1 MPGTNTVKSE
11 DSGLRRPHLLVVY
24 GTLMKGQCNH
34 HLLAQAEYVDEVF
47 IRGYWLTD
55 LVEYPGAI
63 AGNESDGFYAELY
76 AVSDAELAQC
86 DVLEEINEANPMAG
100 EYRRE
105 WIETSHGRAM
115 IYVYNGAGSRP
126 IAPITNWNNNQKR

>member
-1 MPGTNTVKSE
+1 MPDTNTLQSE
-11 DSGLRRPHLLVVY
+11 DSGHSRTHLLVVY
-24 GTLMKGQCNH
+24 GTLKKGQCNH
-34 HLLAQAEYVDEVF
+34 HLLEQAEYMDEVF

-76 AVSDAELAQC
+76 AVSDAELALC
-86 DVLEEINEANPMAG
+86 DVLEEINESNPLAG

-105 WIETSHGRAM
+105 WIETTRGRAM

-126 IAPITNWNNNQKR
+126 SAPITNWNNKQNR